1 MNPTSPPPPPSN
13 GVAILMAEIERI
25 AQELRALDKRPLPA
39 TEDQVKALVTLAE
52 RERPLTLSVN
62 SEAVAKLLMG
72 KVNQQTKAFEEVCD
86 RLIRLVDD
94 RTDYLNAQLA
104 AKLAELQQ
112 AQMNLTATVGGIP
125 REVAVNWRTHWKV
138 TASIALGPVVLVLLM
153 LWFTGMFSRV
163 PQEELVQAQAETTQ
177 AQTKAKR
184 MTEEVQLYRQFRAAL
199 AKDRPEIAYK
209 YFPYP
214 TDPKPAKKDN
224 KRVKR

>member
-1 MNPTSPPPPPSN
+1 MHPSSPPPPPSN

-52 RERPLTLSVN
+52 RDRPLTLSVN

-72 KVNQQTKAFEEVCD
+72 KVDQQTKAFEEVCTK
-86 RLIRLVDD
+86 LIRLVDD
-94 RTDYLNAQLA
+94 RTDYLNEQLT
-104 AKLAELQQ
+104 AKLVGLQQ
-112 AQMNLTATVGGIP
+112 AQTKLAVTIQDIP
-125 REVAVNWRTHWKV
+125 REVAVNWRTHWKA

-163 PQEELVQAQAETTQ
+163 PQQELAQAQAQTTQ
-177 AQTKAKR
+177 AQTKATR
-184 MTEEVQLYRQFRAAL
+184 MTEEVQKYQQFRAAL

-214 TDPKPAKKDN
+214 TDPKPAKKEN